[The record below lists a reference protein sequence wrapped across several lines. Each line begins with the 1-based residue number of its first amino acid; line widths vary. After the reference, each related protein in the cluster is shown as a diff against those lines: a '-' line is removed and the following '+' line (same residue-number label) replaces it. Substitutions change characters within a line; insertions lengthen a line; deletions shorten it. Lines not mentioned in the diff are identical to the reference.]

1 MKAGRVAELRDLVEL
16 DGGDT
21 AADLLAAGLDEALD
35 ALADKD
41 AELARWVARV
51 KLLEARAERAADVL
65 NGRAT

>member
-1 MKAGRVAELRDLVEL
+1 MKAERVAELRDLVEL
-16 DGGDT
+16 DGGET
-21 AADLLAAGLDEALD
+21 TVDLLATGLDEALD